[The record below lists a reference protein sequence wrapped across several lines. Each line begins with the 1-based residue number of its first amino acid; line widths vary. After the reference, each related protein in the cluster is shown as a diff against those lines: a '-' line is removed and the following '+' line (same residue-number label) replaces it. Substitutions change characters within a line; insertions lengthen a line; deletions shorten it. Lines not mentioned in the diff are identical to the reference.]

1 VILDAEALVVDLRTT
16 RLRKNGYK
24 ADRTRN
30 VIFYGDDNHAL
41 VMSRDFLI

>member
-1 VILDAEALVVDLRTT
+1 MLLDAEALVIDLRTT

-24 ADRTRN
+24 ADRTRK
-30 VIFYGDDNHAL
+30 VIFYGVDNHAL